1 MTRHPSLKILKYNLE
16 VKEMKQAIQ
25 IKNNMYWVGVHDFN
39 CRHFHGDLF
48 PISEGTTYN
57 AYLIVDKEITL
68 IDTVEEEFMDVM
80 MERIRSVIQDRPID
94 NIIVQHAEPDH
105 SGGFLKFMEL
115 YPNAKPYASNASVNI
130 MLKQYFK
137 EYNYQKVKTGDT
149 ICTGDYTLT
158 FVEMPMI
165 HWPDNMLTYV
175 QEEKIVF
182 SNDAFGQHIASYDIF
197 DDAHGVNKCIDK
209 AKDYYANIVMPYGMQ
224 VANKLKQ
231 IQDMKLDID
240 MIAPAHGI
248 IWRTYIPE
256 LLDAYMGFATFRSV
270 DKAII
275 VYESVWKHT
284 QMMAEAL
291 AEGLG
296 RNGICVKI
304 FKCSMTSPAIIQKE
318 LLDAKAILVG
328 SGNYNNAMAGS
339 IAGFLEKLT
348 TCKVKN
354 KKGLGFGSY
363 GWANLITKEI
373 NSRLEKAG
381 IAPLSDAVVSQNYT
395 PSEEDLDS
403 LMELGKQLAEEI
415 KKM

>member
-1 MTRHPSLKILKYNLE
+1 
-16 VKEMKQAIQ
+16 MKQAIQ
-25 IKNNMYWVGVHDFN
+25 IKENMYWVGVHDFN

-57 AYLIVDKEITL
+57 AYLIVDEQVTL
-68 IDTVEEEFMDVM
+68 IDTVEEEFFDIM
-80 MERIRSVIQDRPID
+80 MERIRSVIGDRPID
-94 NIIVQHAEPDH
+94 NVIVQHAEPDH
-105 SGGFLKFMEL
+105 SGGFLKFMSA
-115 YPNAKPYASNASVNI
+115 YPNAKPFASNAGVGI

-137 EYNYQKVKTGDT
+137 EYEFSKVKTGDT
-149 ICTGDYTLT
+149 LSTGSYTLT

-165 HWPDNMLTYV
+165 HWPDNMMTYV
-175 QEEKIVF
+175 AENKIVF

-197 DDAHGVNKCIDK
+197 DDAHGLAKCLDR

-231 IQDMKLDID
+231 IQGMNLDID

-248 IWRTYIPE
+248 IWRTYISE
-256 LLDAYMGFATFRSV
+256 LFAAYEEFATFKSV
-270 DKAII
+270 DKAVI

-291 AEGLG
+291 AEGMG
-296 RNGICVKI
+296 RNGVCVKI
-304 FKCSMTSPAIIQKE
+304 FKCSMTSSSIIMKE

-339 IAGFLEKLT
+339 IAGFLEKLIS
-348 TCKVKN
+348 CKVKN

-363 GWANLITKEI
+363 GWANLVTAKI
-373 NSRLEKAG
+373 NERLTQAG
-381 IAPLSDAVVSQNYT
+381 ITLFNDNVISQNYT
-395 PSEEDLDS
+395 PTEEDLDA
-403 LMELGKQLAEEI
+403 LMELGKQIAEEI
-415 KKM
+415 KAM

>member
-1 MTRHPSLKILKYNLE
+1 
-16 VKEMKQAIQ
+16 MKQAIQ
-25 IKNNMYWVGVHDFN
+25 LKENMYWVGVHDFN

-57 AYLIVDKEITL
+57 SYLIVDEQITL
-68 IDTVEEEFMDVM
+68 IDTVEEEFFDIM
-80 MERIRSVIQDRPID
+80 MERIHSIIGDKPID
-94 NIIVQHAEPDH
+94 NVIVQHAEPDH
-105 SGGFLKFMEL
+105 SGGFVKFMQA
-115 YPNAKPYASNASVNI
+115 YPNAQPYTSNAGVKI

-137 EYNYQKVKTGDT
+137 EYDYHKVKTGDT
-149 ICTGDYTLT
+149 LCTGDYTLT

-175 QEEKIVF
+175 DKANIVF

-197 DDAHGVNKCIDK
+197 DDAHGLAKCIDR

-231 IQDMKLDID
+231 IQEMGLPID

-248 IWRTYIPE
+248 IWRTYIKE
-256 LLDAYMGFATFRSV
+256 LFDAYQEFATFAAK
-270 DKAII
+270 DKVVI

-304 FKCSMTSPAIIQKE
+304 FKCSLTSPAIIMKE

-328 SGNYNNAMAGS
+328 SGNYNNAMAPS
-339 IAGFLEKLT
+339 IAAFLEKLAS
-348 TCKVKN
+348 CKVKN
-354 KKGLGFGSY
+354 KKALGFGSY
-363 GWANLITKEI
+363 GWADVVTKQVNE
-373 NSRLEKAG
+373 RPVRAG
-381 IAPLSDAVVSQNYT
+381 LPLLQDGVVSQNYT
-395 PSEEDLDS
+395 PTQEDLDA
-403 LMELGKQLAEEI
+403 LMELGKTLATEI
-415 KKM
+415 KAN

>member
-1 MTRHPSLKILKYNLE
+1 
-16 VKEMKQAIQ
+16 MKQAIQ
-25 IKNNMYWVGVHDFN
+25 IKENMYWVGVHDFN

-57 AYLIVDKEITL
+57 AYLIVDEQVTL
-68 IDTVEEEFMDVM
+68 IDTVEEEFFDIM
-80 MERIRSVIQDRPID
+80 MERIRSVIGDRPID
-94 NIIVQHAEPDH
+94 NVIVQHAEPDH
-105 SGGFLKFMEL
+105 SGGFLKFMSA
-115 YPNAKPYASNASVNI
+115 YPNAKPFASNAGVGI

-137 EYNYQKVKTGDT
+137 EYEFSKVKTGDT
-149 ICTGDYTLT
+149 LSTGSYTFT

-165 HWPDNMLTYV
+165 HWPDNMMTYV
-175 QEEKIVF
+175 AENKIVF

-197 DDAHGVNKCIDK
+197 DDAHGLAKCLDR

-231 IQDMKLDID
+231 IQGMNLDID

-256 LLDAYMGFATFRSV
+256 LFAAYEEFATFKSV
-270 DKAII
+270 DKAVI

-291 AEGLG
+291 AEGMG
-296 RNGICVKI
+296 RNGVCVKI
-304 FKCSMTSPAIIQKE
+304 FKCSMTSSSIIMKE

-339 IAGFLEKLT
+339 IAGFLEKLIS
-348 TCKVKN
+348 CKVKN

-363 GWANLITKEI
+363 GWANLVTAKI
-373 NSRLEKAG
+373 NERLTQAG
-381 IAPLSDAVVSQNYT
+381 ITLFNDNVISQNYT
-395 PSEEDLDS
+395 PTEEDLDA
-403 LMELGKQLAEEI
+403 LMELGKQIAEEI
-415 KKM
+415 KAM